1 MRFLLVFVM
10 ALAACGPGG
19 GEAADTTDTRDT
31 GGPVA
36 VEGVV
41 TLPAGFGLAVTELRI
56 ATPGG
61 MRPIAVDGSFRF
73 ALEGSGPQWL
83 DVLGPDGRLV
93 LMGLARDGRAEVSA
107 NTTARALLTLALGG
121 HLLPVEHAATLDG
134 LLAEHP
140 ASESLAET
148 VTAALGA
155 KTYVVADGD
164 EGLTRAL
171 QEARDAALPD
181 VPRVIR
187 AALTGSNVEPTDVVL
202 EPGGGVLQSGVAVLQ
217 NPAGRGLVVQNHY
230 RRPVELLAYEVGVEV
245 DGVKVET
252 NPPKRVGDA
261 VRAPA
266 TGKLELF
273 TALGDVLSGG
283 APWTP
288 VLSEPFGL
296 PLSESRRTHYE
307 LVVLGPTF
315 DMVTRPPLFDDLRFV
330 GEREGW
336 TSRIEALGLDMFL
349 SELMLPLLES
359 FLFGKT
365 AVLAQGK
372 RAAFI
377 ARFKQMND
385 AGLASLGVFLRTKSG
400 LAQAMHLVL
409 DDLAA
414 GGGGY
419 RLDFLEAI
427 GEALSESEKSRVDFE
442 ALDARLAARASAA
455 TVLAAVQIAL
465 TSGDVAAMLKDLE
478 AARTA
483 EAWQATASPPF
494 VVLRPDAVVVHEDHP
509 QQVFKAT
516 VRGDAANQRWTYRWS
531 TTGGHG
537 YLSDYLTD
545 GATLVT
551 DKNEVFYQVTNP
563 LAITD
568 DLRDTVVVEL
578 FSEGDGPPG
587 GVAVGRAV
595 ATIEGR
601 HWDLDSRLVVEQC
614 SGVPGMWIQDQGLPS
629 EKLHEGNCAFMSLR
643 FPKVA
648 SATSYTISMEGDPD
662 GGNLGAGDLDWN
674 NNGELARGFG
684 VWSKTF
690 RVPADTFPYPG
701 DCWCKPGRGGPAGF
715 VLSEV
720 GGEMWLTIWF
730 ATEHPQF
737 LFPVD
742 NYNPDLLNLSQRI
755 MLWYEWMDG
764 AEIEV
769 KRSP

>member
-1 MRFLLVFVM
+1 MRFLLVVIM
-10 ALAACGPGG
+10 TLAACGPGG
-19 GEAADTTDTRDT
+19 SEPVDTADTGDT

-41 TLPAGFGLAVTELRI
+41 TLPAGFGLGPSELRI

-61 MRPIAVDGSFRF
+61 LRPIAADGGFRF

-93 LMGLARDGRAEVSA
+93 LIGLAQDGKGEVSA
-107 NTTARALLTLALGG
+107 RTTARALLTLALGG
-121 HLLPVEHAATLDG
+121 HLLPREHAATLDG
-134 LLAEHP
+134 LLTEHP
-140 ASESLAET
+140 ASESLIEA
-148 VTAALGA
+148 VTTALGVNP
-155 KTYVVADGD
+155 YVIA
-164 EGLTRAL
+164 EGNEALTLAL
-171 QEARDAALPD
+171 QAARDAVLPEL
-181 VPRVIR
+181 PRVVR
-187 AALTGSNVEPTDVVL
+187 AALTGLNVEPTDVVI

-217 NPAGRGLVVQNHY
+217 NPSGRGLVVQNHF

-252 NPPKRVGDA
+252 TPPKLVGEA
-261 VRAPA
+261 VRAPP

-288 VLSEPFGL
+288 VLSEAFGL
-296 PLSESRRTHYE
+296 PLSESRRTYYE

-315 DMVTRPPLFDDLRFV
+315 DLVTRPPLFDDLRFV

-336 TSRIEALGLDMFL
+336 TRRIEALGLDMFL

-365 AVLAQGK
+365 AVLEQGK

-419 RLDFLEAI
+419 RLDFMVAI
-427 GEALSESEKSRVDFE
+427 GEALSESEKNRVDFE

-483 EAWQATASPPF
+483 EGWQATATPPF
-494 VVLRPDAVVVHEDHP
+494 VVLRPDAVIVHEDDS
-509 QQVFKAT
+509 QKVFRAT

-545 GATLVT
+545 GTTLIT
-551 DKNEVFYQVTNP
+551 DKNEVFYQVNNP

-578 FSEGDGPPG
+578 FAEGDGPPG
-587 GVAVGRAV
+587 GTAVGRAV

-601 HWDLDSRLVVEQC
+601 NWDLDSRLVVEEC
-614 SGVPGMWIQDQGLPS
+614 FGIPGMWIQDQGLPS
-629 EKLHEGNCAFMSLR
+629 AQVHAGNCAFMSLR

-648 SATSYTISMEGDPD
+648 SATSYTISMEGDPER
-662 GGNLGAGDLDWN
+662 GNLGAGDLDWN

-701 DCWCKPGRGGPAGF
+701 DCWCKPGSGGPAGF
-715 VLSEV
+715 VLSEM
-720 GGEMWLTIWF
+720 GGDLWLTIWF
-730 ATEHPQF
+730 ANEHPQF

-742 NYNPDLLNLSQRI
+742 GYDPDLLNLSQRI
-755 MLWYEWMDG
+755 MLWNEWMDG

-769 KRSP
+769 RTSP

>member
-1 MRFLLVFVM
+1 MRFFLVVVM
-10 ALAACGPGG
+10 ALFACGPGG
-19 GEAADTTDTRDT
+19 SEPVDTADTGDTE
-31 GGPVA
+31 GPVV
-36 VEGVV
+36 VEGML
-41 TLPAGFGLAVTELRI
+41 TLPVGFALAASELRI

-61 MRPIAVDGSFRF
+61 MRPIAADGSFRF
-73 ALEGSGPQWL
+73 ALEGTGPQWL
-83 DVLGPDGRLV
+83 DVLAPDGRLV
-93 LMGLARDGRAEVSA
+93 LVGLARDGQAEVSA
-107 NTTARALLTLALGG
+107 STTARALLTLALGG
-121 HLLPVEHAATLDG
+121 HLLPSEHAATLDG
-134 LLAEHP
+134 LLAAHP
-140 ASESLAET
+140 AIGSLAEAMT
-148 VTAALGA
+148 DALGVD
-155 KTYVVADGD
+155 TYVVADGN
-164 EGLTRAL
+164 EALTLAL
-171 QEARDAALPD
+171 QEARDAVLPD
-181 VPRVIR
+181 VPRVVR
-187 AALTGSNVEPTDVVL
+187 AALNGQSVEPTDVVI

-217 NPAGRGLVVQNHY
+217 NPSGRGLVVQNHF

-245 DGVKVET
+245 DGARVET
-252 NPPKRVGDA
+252 SPPKLVGEA
-261 VRAPA
+261 VRAPP

-288 VLSEPFGL
+288 VLSEAFGL
-296 PLSESRRTHYE
+296 PLSESRRTYYE

-315 DMVTRPPLFDDLRFV
+315 DMVTRPPLFDELRFI
-330 GEREGW
+330 GERDGW

-349 SELMLPLLES
+349 SELMLPLIES

-365 AVLAQGK
+365 AVLEQGK

-419 RLDFLEAI
+419 RLDFMEAI
-427 GEALSESEKSRVDFE
+427 GEALSESEKNRVDFE

-483 EAWQATASPPF
+483 EGWQATASPPF
-494 VVLRPDAVVVHEDHP
+494 VVLRPDAVVVHEDYP
-509 QQVFKAT
+509 QQVFVAT
-516 VRGDAANQRWTYRWS
+516 VRGDAANQRWIYRWS

-537 YLSDYLTD
+537 YLSDYLTE

-578 FSEGDGPPG
+578 FAEGDGPPG

-601 HWDLDSRLVVEQC
+601 NWDLDSRLVVEQC
-614 SGVPGMWIQDQGLPS
+614 SGVPGLWIPGP
-629 EKLHEGNCAFMSLR
+629 GNCAFMSLR
-643 FPKVA
+643 FPKEA
-648 SATSYTISMEGDPD
+648 TATSYTISMVGDPER
-662 GGNLGAGDLDWN
+662 GNLGAGDLDWN
-674 NNGELARGFG
+674 NNSDLARGFG
-684 VWSKTF
+684 VWSKSF
-690 RVPADTFPYPG
+690 RVPGDTFPYPG
-701 DCWCKPGRGGPAGF
+701 DCWCQPGRGGPAGF

-720 GGEMWLTIWF
+720 GAEMWLTIYF

-742 NYNPDLLNLSQRI
+742 DYDPDLLNLSQRI